1 VLGTKLLT
9 LSKLARADTPAEPL
23 FQVSR
28 VFFDDAIEKSTVF
41 KKFYV
46 LSGFPLLFSLSLSS
60 SFGC

>member
-1 VLGTKLLT
+1 MLGTKLLT

-46 LSGFPLLFSLSLSS
+46 HI
-60 SFGC
+60 